1 MSTPVTIDY
10 IYGAE
15 VSKNVLTGL
24 NKTTFSYQR
33 TFFDVN
39 RHVDVITL
47 VKNFLSITNGDD
59 WERTVMFVSTSAR
72 HSVAPWNEEVNYL
85 NEFWAHNK
93 FHIVLGSSAGGD
105 SIKVSVGRMKWTGY
119 DQVNEAIQ
127 SGEMLEAIKNT
138 DFRDCY

>member
-1 MSTPVTIDY
+1 MATPITIDY
-10 IYGAE
+10 VYGAE
-15 VSKNVLTGL
+15 ISKNVFTGL
-24 NKTTFSYQR
+24 SKTTLSYQR

-39 RHVDVITL
+39 RHVDVIAL
-47 VKNFLSITNGDD
+47 VKNFLSVANGDD

-138 DFRDCY
+138 DFMDCY

>member
-33 TFFDVN
+33 TLFDVN

-47 VKNFLSITNGDD
+47 VKNFLSVANGDD

>member
-1 MSTPVTIDY
+1 MATPITIDY
-10 IYGAE
+10 VYGAE
-15 VSKNVLTGL
+15 ISKNVFTGL
-24 NKTTFSYQR
+24 SKTTLSYQR

-39 RHVDVITL
+39 RHVDVIAL
-47 VKNFLSITNGDD
+47 VKNFLSVANGDD

-72 HSVAPWNEEVNYL
+72 HSVAPWNEEANYL
-85 NEFWAHNK
+85 NDFWVHNK

>member
-1 MSTPVTIDY
+1 MATPITIDY
-10 IYGAE
+10 VYGAE

-24 NKTTFSYQR
+24 NKTTFSCQR

-47 VKNFLSITNGDD
+47 VKNFLSVANGDD

-127 SGEMLEAIKNT
+127 SGEMLESIKNT

>member
-1 MSTPVTIDY
+1 
-10 IYGAE
+10 
-15 VSKNVLTGL
+15 
-24 NKTTFSYQR
+24 
-33 TFFDVN
+33 
-39 RHVDVITL
+39 
-47 VKNFLSITNGDD
+47 
-59 WERTVMFVSTSAR
+59 MFVSTSAR

-127 SGEMLEAIKNT
+127 SGEMLETIKNT